1 VVVKG
6 LLWTLRS
13 VGVSIAIKETM
24 RRAFGWEYSW
34 RGIKV
39 RDAVTFRLLRWI
51 AIKGFRM
58 WAEGEYWCVATDL
71 GTFCVPQ
78 AATDLLLSIVAED
91 FKGMYGYLDVRGKTV
106 ADVGAYLGETAVMF
120 AKMGATYIYAWEPI
134 FYEYAKKN
142 LALNGV
148 SNAEVLPY
156 GLWTEATSYRVK
168 LASTSSGLFPGNDVE
183 IKTMPAAEALNVDV
197 VKMDCEGC
205 EWSLIA
211 LPCDALRR
219 PLEYVIEIHG
229 PPPPF
234 IAKFEKCGFTARS
247 VIPGGWVS
255 IWHLTRQD

>member
-1 VVVKG
+1 
-6 LLWTLRS
+6 
-13 VGVSIAIKETM
+13 
-24 RRAFGWEYSW
+24 
-34 RGIKV
+34 
-39 RDAVTFRLLRWI
+39 VTFRLLRWI
-51 AIKGFRM
+51 AVKGFRA

-78 AATDLLLSIVAED
+78 VAKVLLLPVVAED
-91 FKGMYGYLDVRGKTV
+91 FKGMYGYLDVRGRTV
-106 ADVGAYLGETAVMF
+106 ADVGADLGETAVMF

-168 LASTSSGLFPGNDVE
+168 LASTASGLSPGNDIE

-211 LPCDALRR
+211 LPCDALPR
-219 PLEYVIEIHG
+219 PLEYVIEIRG
-229 PPPPF
+229 PRRPLSRNSKNVTSP
-234 IAKFEKCGFTARS
+234 
-247 VIPGGWVS
+247 
-255 IWHLTRQD
+255 QDQ